1 MSQVNSALA
10 AVFPGQG
17 SQSVG
22 MLAVFAGRPSFDEVF
37 ARASEALSFD
47 LWKLIQEGPAE
58 ALNLTA
64 NAQPALL
71 TASMALWAT
80 YRAEGGVL
88 PGFVAGHSLG
98 EWSALVAAE
107 VLALEDAVR
116 LVRLRGEAMQRAVPV
131 GQGGM
136 AAVLGLDDARLE
148 AICSECSTDETL
160 VVPVN
165 YNSPGQI
172 VIAGHSAALER
183 AADACKA
190 AGAKRVLPLPVSAP
204 FHTPLMMPAR
214 DALAEAVLATRFNAP
229 VIPVVHNV
237 HARTESDPA
246 AIRELMLEQI
256 TAPVRWVGCVNTLVE
271 AGVNR
276 AVECGPGRVLAGLI
290 KRITPAIEAHPMDT
304 PEVLAAAVEAQA

>member
-22 MLAVFAGRPSFDEVF
+22 MLTAFAGRQSFDEVF
-37 ARASEALSFD
+37 ARASEALGFD
-47 LWKLIQEGPAE
+47 LWGLIQAGPADT
-58 ALNLTA
+58 LNLTA

-71 TASMALWAT
+71 AASMALWAT
-80 YRAEGGVL
+80 YRTEGGVL
-88 PGFVAGHSLG
+88 PGYVAGHSLG

-107 VLALEDAVR
+107 VVALEDAVR

-148 AICSECSTDETL
+148 AICGECSTEQAL

-172 VIAGHSAALER
+172 VIAGHSTALER
-183 AADACKA
+183 AGEACRA
-190 AGAKRVLPLPVSAP
+190 AGAKRVLPLAVSAP
-204 FHTPLMMPAR
+204 FHTPLMAPAR
-214 DALAEAVLATRFNAP
+214 DALVEAVSTTRFNAP
-229 VIPVVHNV
+229 AIPVVHNV
-237 HARTESDPA
+237 HARTEDDPD
-246 AIRELMLEQI
+246 AIRRLMLEQI

-271 AGVNR
+271 AGVGR
-276 AVECGPGRVLAGLI
+276 VIECGPGRVLAGLI
-290 KRITPAIEAHPMDT
+290 KRIASSVEAYPMDT
-304 PEVLAAAVEAQA
+304 PEVLTAAVEARA